1 MLFRSQVAQGD
12 LSAALT
18 SYRASHTIRERLA
31 KADPGNAEWQR
42 DLSVSEQRVG
52 DVQRAQGDLPAALTS
67 YRASHAIRERLAKA
81 DPGNAEWQRDLIVSY
96 VKLSDVTGDKMYE
109 VQALEIARAMQKRG
123 ILAPGDRWMI
133 EALRRRAGQ

>member
-1 MLFRSQVAQGD
+1 VQRAQGD

-18 SYRASHTIRERLA
+18 SYRATLAIFERLA
-31 KADPGNAEWQR
+31 KADPSNSQWQH
-42 DLSVSEQRVG
+42 DLSVSHIKVGYAQR
-52 DVQRAQGDLPAALTS
+52 DQGDLSAALTS
-67 YRASHAIRERLAKA
+67 YRATLAIFERLAKA